1 MPLFFFCLYYRFA
14 FSKHGIAIGIFSF
27 FICFSKFFLMVKN
40 ASIIIGTT
48 SAFLFQSFWISVISC
63 VTSGFLFF
71 NLVFWNRFVWLLYLF
86 FRHFLLFY
94 WHVCICIWSYSF
106 LGLKF
111 HSDLSPS
118 VYVTGSGMWL
128 FHLLLHSKW
137 YLPHKFSEPFVL
149 ILPCLYDTDSLH
161 NVFCILFTY
170 GLYKVIKFWLSMIH
184 QKNMYFAVTLFSFS
198 LLSQIHFCSS

>member
-1 MPLFFFCLYYRFA
+1 MYSYIISIFIIYLWFNYFSCFFIFAFTFKAPSLLKTKAVPNRVA

-27 FICFSKFFLMVKN
+27 FICFSKFFLMVSN

-63 VTSGFLFF
+63 VTSEFLFF
-71 NLVFWNRFVWLLYLF
+71 NLVLWNRFCMTVISI

-137 YLPHKFSEPFVL
+137 YLLPKFSEPFVL
-149 ILPCLYDTDSLH
+149 TLPCLYDID
-161 NVFCILFTY
+161 F
-170 GLYKVIKFWLSMIH
+170 
-184 QKNMYFAVTLFSFS
+184 
-198 LLSQIHFCSS
+198 LLS

>member
-1 MPLFFFCLYYRFA
+1 MLLCCSLMLCIVISDQFLLFIYGIIIFLVFFLAFTFKAPSLLKTKAVPNRVA

-111 HSDLSPS
+111 HSDLSPP
-118 VYVTGSGMWL
+118 VYVTASGMWL
-128 FHLLLHSKW
+128 FHLLLRSKW
-137 YLPHKFSEPFVL
+137 HLLHKFSEPFVL
-149 ILPCLYDTDSLH
+149 ILPCL
-161 NVFCILFTY
+161 
-170 GLYKVIKFWLSMIH
+170 
-184 QKNMYFAVTLFSFS
+184 
-198 LLSQIHFCSS
+198 